1 MLQRSASAGQESLR
15 VDSASREP
23 ENYEVLVVEGEELEV
38 DEPAFGKLVA
48 GAVEQSGSMYL

>member
-1 MLQRSASAGQESLR
+1 MLVQAREPE

-48 GAVEQSGSMYL
+48 GAVEQSGGMYL